1 MMAIVGIIFAG
12 ALASGMPIVFVL
24 GITSLVMLLF
34 LGEPFSTVPQVM
46 LASLNSF
53 PLMALPFFAISA
65 YFMVRGGTSERLIR
79 AATTYVGHLPG
90 GMAIVTIMA
99 CMIFASLSGSSSATA
114 LAIGAITIPAMVDRG
129 YDRAFSAAVVG
140 SGGTLGILIP
150 PSLNMILY
158 GVIAEESIAA
168 LFIAGLLPGLILGFA
183 MMAVA
188 VWISKGSGFKTGTK
202 ASWNERR
209 EATVSALPA
218 LALPVII
225 LGGIYGGF
233 VTPTEAAALSVLYA
247 VIAGVWIFREIKFRN
262 LIIEFGRAMKPAVM
276 VMSIIMTAVLFGHAL
291 TSAGVPQRTVAAVL
305 EMGLPSWGFLLAI
318 NLLLFVLGMFLDVV
332 SVMLI
337 SLPLIVPLLEPLG
350 INKVHFGVLMTV
362 NMEMALITPPVG
374 MNLFVVSKTADI
386 RMARVVRASIPFL
399 IVNMIVLM
407 LITYV
412 PIISTLL
419 PRWAGYM

>member
-1 MMAIVGIIFAG
+1 MIGAAAIIFSA
-12 ALASGMPIVFVL
+12 AMASGMPIVFVL
-24 GITSLVMLLF
+24 GITSLVMLLI
-34 LGEPFSTVPQVM
+34 LGEPLSTVPQVM
-46 LASLNSF
+46 FASVNSF

-65 YFMVRGGTSERLIR
+65 HFMVKGGTSERLIK

-90 GMAIVTIMA
+90 GMALVTIMA

-114 LAIGAITIPAMVDRG
+114 LAIGAITIPAMVKRG
-129 YDRAFSAAVVG
+129 YDPAFSAAVVG

-168 LFIAGLLPGLILGFA
+168 LFIAGIIPGIILGLA
-183 MMAVA
+183 LMLTAVG
-188 VWISKGSGFKTGTK
+188 ISRGHGYRIGNK
-202 ASWNERR
+202 ASWMERR
-209 EATVSALPA
+209 EATVRALPA

-262 LIIEFGRAMKPAVM
+262 LIIEFGHAVKPAVM
-276 VMSIIMTAVLFGHAL
+276 VMAIITTAVLFGHVL
-291 TSAGVPQRTVAAVL
+291 ISAGVPQRIVAAVL
-305 EMGLPSWGFLLAI
+305 ELGLPTWGFLLTI
-318 NLLLFVLGMFLDVV
+318 NILLFILGMFLDVV

-337 SLPLIVPLLEPLG
+337 SLPLLVPLLDPLG
-350 INKVHFGVLMTV
+350 VNKVHFGVLMTV

-374 MNLFVVSKTADI
+374 MNLFVVSKTANI
-386 RMARVVRASIPFL
+386 RMTRVVRASIPFL
-399 IVNMIVLM
+399 VVNIIVLM

-412 PIISTLL
+412 PIISTWL
-419 PRWAGYM
+419 PGLAGFM